1 MAKKNTT
8 PRKGY
13 LQPLVKKPLPT
24 NLDKLLEEALQSFS
38 TEEELI
44 RKILRL
50 KEAGMSN
57 IAIEEAMGHWA
68 AETGAKVVRPFA
80 WLTAQ
85 ENALLQER
93 ADHLD
98 MTLGEYI
105 MYLVYEDVEGPSRLK
120 PLGKRLRLRRLT
132 PRTAVQ

>member
-1 MAKKNTT
+1 M
-8 PRKGY
+8 
-13 LQPLVKKPLPT
+13 
-24 NLDKLLEEALQSFS
+24 
-38 TEEELI
+38 
-44 RKILRL
+44 RL
-50 KEAGMSN
+50 
-57 IAIEEAMGHWA
+57 
-68 AETGAKVVRPFA
+68 VRPFA

-85 ENALLQER
+85 ENALLEER